1 MKIGRVDRVEV
12 EFQQG
17 QVTEIRQARGPEN
30 VHIQVPRRLSPGQ
43 VSVRT
48 RTWIEKTASEWSPA
62 ATWIALDRR
71 VPPTVTV
78 IESESWSSS
87 VWVSSDSAPAVALVR
102 RGDALVLRGHF
113 PVARAADLRVRLRG
127 PRGDLNLRPTD
138 FGGSVR
144 VEIPLRAASGD
155 WRLVVETRDG
165 RTPAQEIITIRVM

>member
-1 MKIGRVDRVEV
+1 MAAIESNNATMNPSLLCRKTRSSASKVLSWVASFRK
-12 EFQQG
+12 
-17 QVTEIRQARGPEN
+17 TQAKDAHHSG
-30 VHIQVPRRLSPGQ
+30 
-43 VSVRT
+43 
-48 RTWIEKTASEWSPA
+48 ASRDGAPA

-78 IESESWSSS
+78 IESESWSNS

-144 VEIPLRAASGD
+144 VGIPLRAASGD